1 LSFTS
6 LTIKTK
12 GQNLIKI
19 QNLAV
24 NFIKLVKFITK
35 KQILH
40 FISQSHFNKIVRK
53 LTVANE
59 QMGNEAGED
68 GRMDGEQIRRM
79 GLSPQTKTPGYV
91 TERATRQSDS
101 PGASTDMTN

>member
-1 LSFTS
+1 MAKFNKNSKSCLKFY
-6 LTIKTK
+6 KTCEIY
-12 GQNLIKI
+12 N
-19 QNLAV
+19 
-24 NFIKLVKFITK
+24 K

-40 FISQSHFNKIVRK
+40 FISQSHLNEIVRK

-59 QMGNEAGED
+59 QMGKEAGED

-101 PGASTDMTN
+101 PGDSKDITN